1 MQISSAVL
9 AVSLVLI
16 LKKKK
21 IGKVCQLFL
30 VFSPAYVSGLVI
42 LLASLR
48 SLLISASTVYND
60 NYFHIYN
67 T

>member
-21 IGKVCQLFL
+21 IGKVRQLFL
-30 VFSPAYVSGLVI
+30 VFSPTYISGLVI

-48 SLLISASTVYND
+48 FL
-60 NYFHIYN
+60 
-67 T
+67 